1 MKKIFDKTK
10 ILKEA
15 GVLLIAAVMLLSTA
29 VAANTETN
37 KPEPLLDTFT
47 EGFESGTIPYGW
59 LNVDNDSDGYLWEVV
74 QAPEFPAH
82 SGDYSVGSASY
93 IDGVGELDPDD
104 WLVLPAMKISDTT
117 EFSYYVANQADG
129 NEYYEIWVSTTGNNV
144 PGDFTD
150 MIYDGVIFNI
160 PNFWFEFTQDLTAY
174 NGQTIYIAFRH
185 HGGLHTTWM
194 KLDDITITNVTVIS
208 PIKIDV
214 AGGIGLKATFT
225 NTGEKEFTDI
235 DWNITIDGGII
246 ILPKEKSGT
255 IETLAVGASE
265 EVNMFV
271 VGLGLGFLTDTPT
284 ITITATP
291 AEGAAVEKIVEARVF
306 LILVL
311 GL

>member
-1 MKKIFDKTK
+1 
-10 ILKEA
+10 LKEA
-15 GVLLIAAVMLLSTA
+15 GILLITTVMLLST
-29 VAANTETN
+29 VVTANTETN
-37 KPEPLLDTFT
+37 EPEPLSLDTFT
-47 EGFESGTIPYGW
+47 EGFESGAIPYGW
-59 LNVDNDSDGYLWEVV
+59 LNVDNDSDGYLWEVL

-104 WLVLPAMKISDTT
+104 WLVLPPLKISDTT
-117 EFSYYVANQADG
+117 ELSYYATNQAAG

-150 MIYDGVIFNI
+150 KIYNGVIFNV
-160 PNFWFEFTQDLTAY
+160 PNFWFEFTLGLTEY
-174 NGQTIYIAFRH
+174 SGQTIYIAFRH
-185 HGGLHTTWM
+185 HGGMPTTWM
-194 KLDDITITNVTVIS
+194 KLDDITLTNVTIIS

-214 AGGIGLKATFT
+214 AGGVGVKATFT

-235 DWNITIDGGII
+235 DWKITIDGGII
-246 ILPKEKSGT
+246 IIPKEKSGT
-255 IETLAVGASE
+255 IETLATGASE

-271 VGLGLGFLTDTPT
+271 LGLGLGFLTDTPT

-291 AEGAAVEKIVEARVF
+291 AEGAAIEKIVEARVF
-306 LILVL
+306 LFLVL